1 MYYCNECGERLN
13 SEDEAVQHFVEA
25 HRDVLLA
32 MFILVDERHLQRSDL
47 ECIPERNIEEADAQ

>member
-32 MFILVDERHLQRSDL
+32 MFILVDEL
-47 ECIPERNIEEADAQ
+47 EVRE

>member
-1 MYYCNECGERLN
+1 MTYICNECGKRLI

-32 MFILVDERHLQRSDL
+32 MFILVEVR
-47 ECIPERNIEEADAQ
+47 E